1 MDFRFTAS
9 IERFRAEIGAFLDE
23 TLTEQFRNDPAMVQ
37 EGGFSRE
44 FTRRLGERGWLTL
57 AWPKQYGGQERSHFE
72 QLVYNEE
79 MARSGAPGRAHMMAV
94 SLVGPS
100 VMVHGNDEQR
110 AEYLLRIA
118 RGEVVFCQGFSE
130 PGAGSDLASLQLR
143 AERRGDE
150 YVVNGQKIWTSDA
163 HRADFCWIGPRT
175 DPDAPKHR
183 GISTFILDMRSPGIT
198 VRPLLSMGDHHHFN
212 EVFFE
217 DVRLPAANRVGEE
230 NRGWYHM
237 TTTLDFERS
246 GAAAFVGAR
255 QSLER
260 IARYRREQRADGASA
275 GVAAAHRSELAQ
287 LFVETNV
294 GRWISY
300 RVVWQQSA
308 GMIPNYEASMS
319 KLFGSTLGPRIAN
332 AGMKVAGLWGQLR
345 PGSPLAPLDGA
356 LEDAYVWGAAAGIR
370 GGTNE
375 IQRNIIATRGLGL
388 PRG

>member
-1 MDFRFTAS
+1 MDFRFTEEAQS
-9 IERFRAEIGAFLDE
+9 FRREVAGFLEE
-23 TLTEQFRNDPAMVQ
+23 TLTEEFRNDPELVH

-57 AWPKQYGGQERSHFE
+57 AWPEQYGGQERSHFD

-79 MARSGAPGRAHMMAV
+79 MARHAAPGRAHMMAV

-110 AEYLLRIA
+110 AEYLPRIA

-130 PGAGSDLASLQLR
+130 PGAGSDLAGLQLR
-143 AERRGDE
+143 AEREGDE
-150 YVVNGQKIWTSDA
+150 YLVNGQKIWTSDA
-163 HRADFCWIGPRT
+163 HRADFCWIGTRT

-183 GISTFILDMRSPGIT
+183 GISTFILDMSSPGIT

-217 DVRLPAANRVGEE
+217 DVRLPADNRVGDE

-246 GAAAFVGAR
+246 GAAAFVGA
-255 QSLER
+255 QKSLDR
-260 IARYRREQRADGASA
+260 LARYRREERAGDEPP
-275 GVAAAHRSELAQ
+275 GVESAHRSELTQ
-287 LFVETNV
+287 LFVDANV

-332 AGMKVAGLWGQLR
+332 TGVKIAGLFGQLR
-345 PGSPLAPLDGA
+345 PGSPLAPIEGA